1 MSFGLRYFIHNILTW
16 SILLHLLQ
24 CRVVLWSCPKFQS
37 ASLVKCEVSSVFQD
51 LLKALLS
58 ISRYCIQIQ
67 VGMYILYA
75 DYRVRLADVIK
86 RWMAII
92 WEIRPCIVIS
102 FSNYSTAGLVYSMY
116 HHYRPYVIGTFIKG
130 PWKINVLTQYSIL
143 VLLPSQHQYYNFFRE
158 INFTKNFVKLISRKK
173 HITDLNAKKVL
184 FCLKVML
191 WIEFYLKGYY

>member
-1 MSFGLRYFIHNILTW
+1 MIWKNGLKLTSHYYLPTFGRNK
-16 SILLHLLQ
+16 S
-24 CRVVLWSCPKFQS
+24 SSPEFQS
-37 ASLVKCEVSSVFQD
+37 ESLVKCEVSTSYF
-51 LLKALLS
+51 KTYSKLLS

-143 VLLPSQHQYYNFFRE
+143 AFLSSQHQYYSC
-158 INFTKNFVKLISRKK
+158 KWKK
-173 HITDLNAKKVL
+173 SGSCTV
-184 FCLKVML
+184 CLKVML
-191 WIEFYLKGYY
+191 WIEFYLKGY

>member
-1 MSFGLRYFIHNILTW
+1 M
-16 SILLHLLQ
+16 
-24 CRVVLWSCPKFQS
+24 
-37 ASLVKCEVSSVFQD
+37 
-51 LLKALLS
+51 S

-67 VGMYILYA
+67 VGSYILYA

-143 VLLPSQHQYYNFFRE
+143 ALLSSQHQYYSC
-158 INFTKNFVKLISRKK
+158 KWKKKWKLYCLPQSNAVNRILPQIKETILKDSISYRKIIILEK
-173 HITDLNAKKVL
+173 L
-184 FCLKVML
+184 FKSHTVHSHSTGKCLANTVRRTSIFLRKFSMS
-191 WIEFYLKGYY
+191 

>member
-1 MSFGLRYFIHNILTW
+1 MNYYNYDWASFGLKYSIHNILTW
-16 SILLHLLQ
+16 FILLHLLQ
-24 CRVVLWSCPKFQS
+24 CRVVLMIYLWSSPEFQS
-37 ASLVKCEVSSVFQD
+37 ASLVKCEVSSVHYFKTYSKPYCQYI
-51 LLKALLS
+51 A
-58 ISRYCIQIQ
+58 RYCIQIQ
-67 VGMYILYA
+67 VGSYILYA

-143 VLLPSQHQYYNFFRE
+143 ALLSSQHQYYSC
-158 INFTKNFVKLISRKK
+158 KWKK
-173 HITDLNAKKVL
+173 SGSCTVCLSVL
-184 FCLKVML
+184 L
-191 WIEFYLKGYY
+191 WI